1 MPRNIVAMAGLLALV
16 GCESMEPT
24 AADAS
29 GAWGGQHV
37 GLVVEGGLGSLE
49 YDCASGTID
58 SFIAPAHDGTFTA
71 KGTHRP
77 GQGGPI
83 RVGQIFRAYPAT
95 YSGRLVKDEMTLH
108 VKLEDGTTLGPYTLR
123 RGAVPQITRCL

>member
-1 MPRNIVAMAGLLALV
+1 MHRHIVALAGLLVLV
-16 GCESMEPT
+16 GCESMVPT
-24 AADAS
+24 PTDAS

-37 GLVVEGGLGSLE
+37 GLVVVGGLGSLE

-58 SFIAPAHDGTFTA
+58 SFIMPARDGTFTA

-77 GQGGPI
+77 GQGGPV

-95 YSGRLVKDEMTLH
+95 YSGTLLKDEMTLH

-123 RGAVPQITRCL
+123 RGAPPQITRCL